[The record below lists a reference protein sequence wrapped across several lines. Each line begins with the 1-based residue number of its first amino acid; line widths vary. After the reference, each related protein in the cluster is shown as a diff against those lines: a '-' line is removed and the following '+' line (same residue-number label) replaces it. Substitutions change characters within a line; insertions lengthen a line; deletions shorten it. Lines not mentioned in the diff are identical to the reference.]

1 MAGAGTRLFTA
12 GSVLTAAQVNTY
24 LMDQTVMRFASTS
37 ARDAAFGGLGEPTLA
52 EGMVCYVDAEDKVYV
67 NTDGT
72 SGGWVEIGFDG
83 NLSVSTKTNNYTLA
97 LNDKASV
104 VQMNV
109 AGANTVTIPTNAA
122 VTFDIGVQI
131 VVTQLGA
138 GATSIAGDTGVT
150 VYPTGTLTLPSR
162 YSSATLVKV
171 ASDTWY
177 VFGFIADKTAALK
190 DLSDVSASSPTTNQA
205 LLWSGSEWAATTI
218 PLSQPDSDQP
228 ILAARLFR

>member
-1 MAGAGTRLFTA
+1 MAGAGAFLFTA

-24 LMDQTVMRFASTS
+24 LMDQTVMRFATTG
-37 ARDAAFGGLGEPTLA
+37 ARDAAFGGLGEPALA
-52 EGMVCYVDAEDKVYV
+52 EGMLCYVDADDKVYV

-83 NLSVSTKTNNYTLA
+83 NLAVSTRTTNYTLA

-122 VTFDIGVQI
+122 VSFDTGVQI
-131 VVTQLGA
+131 IVTQLGA

-177 VFGFIADKTAALK
+177 VFGFIADTTAALK
-190 DLSDVSASSPTTNQA
+190 DLSDVSASSPTTNQVLA
-205 LLWSGSEWAATTI
+205 WSGSEWI
-218 PLSQPDSDQP
+218 PTNMNADDDQP
-228 ILAARLFR
+228 ILAARIFI